1 MTYRINGV
9 GSRIQDRLRFT
20 NIGGANKLMLR
31 LMHFE
36 SNEQNLTR
44 SKFFPSLIY
53 FVKHVHREYER
64 NINVEKDVKFLS
76 SILSFFLRICVLT
89 TLETKIKLGQ
99 VNFGK
104 DFWDC

>member
-1 MTYRINGV
+1 
-9 GSRIQDRLRFT
+9 
-20 NIGGANKLMLR
+20 MLR

-64 NINVEKDVKFLS
+64 NINVDKDVKFLS
-76 SILSFFLRICVLT
+76 SVLSFFSVFVYLPL
-89 TLETKIKLGQ
+89 
-99 VNFGK
+99 
-104 DFWDC
+104 

>member
-1 MTYRINGV
+1 MKYRINGV
-9 GSRIQDRLRFT
+9 GSTIQDRLRLT
-20 NIGGANKLMLR
+20 NFCGANKLMLR

-64 NINVEKDVKFLS
+64 NINVDKDVKFLS
-76 SILSFFLRICVLT
+76 SVLSFFSVFVYTYHFRDKNKT
-89 TLETKIKLGQ
+89 GPS
-99 VNFGK
+99 
-104 DFWDC
+104 